1 MHISTRPVGRLNH
14 MKHQTEYH
22 DTNSKILLTEHQQN
36 SVYLIQDIEINVQYG
51 YIKLK
56 ERKMTHPSCSAVR
69 PPD

>member
-1 MHISTRPVGRLNH
+1 

-22 DTNSKILLTEHQQN
+22 DTNSKILPTEHQQN

-56 ERKMTHPSCSAVR
+56 ERKITLPSSSAVR
-69 PPD
+69 PLD